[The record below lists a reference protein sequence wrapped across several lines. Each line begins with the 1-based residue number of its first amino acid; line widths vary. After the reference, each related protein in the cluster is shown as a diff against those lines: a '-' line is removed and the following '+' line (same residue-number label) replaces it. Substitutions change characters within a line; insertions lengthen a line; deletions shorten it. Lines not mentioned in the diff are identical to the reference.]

1 MQSGERDGV
10 RYFFYGGGSVI
21 VFVSRI
27 DQSIHSLKTA
37 NRKKRSSNNP
47 VPVPVTP
54 PDSFIDKTVRYELV
68 GVNEVPTIDN
78 HRVLLPGEHF
88 YVCSIQQPVL
98 VMSGKDHDRIRTPDC
113 FIDIALD
120 WDTGIFSYVRIVDT
134 DSRTV
139 MNQIIAEGF

>member
-1 MQSGERDGV
+1 MEWGI
-10 RYFFYGGGSVI
+10 FFTGSDSVI
-21 VFVSRI
+21 VFVRRI
-27 DQSIHSLKTA
+27 DSSIHSLKTA
-37 NRKKRSSNNP
+37 NRKKLSSNNL

-78 HRVLLPGEHF
+78 HRVLLSGEHF
-88 YVCSIQQPVL
+88 NVCSIQQPVL
-98 VMSGKDHDRIRTPDC
+98 VMSGKDHDRIRTLDC

-134 DSRTV
+134 DYRTI
-139 MNQIIAEGF
+139 MDQIITEGF